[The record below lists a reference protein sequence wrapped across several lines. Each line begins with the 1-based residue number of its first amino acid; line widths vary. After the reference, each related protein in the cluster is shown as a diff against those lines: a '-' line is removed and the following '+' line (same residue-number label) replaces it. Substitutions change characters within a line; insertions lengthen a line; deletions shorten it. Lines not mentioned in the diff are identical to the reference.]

1 VREQARISIAL
12 EDGDDDGD
20 LGMFSATSKD
30 PTIAE
35 ALSMPGEEGRAWEAA
50 RQAEW
55 DNMIKFDVFGPPTEP
70 PPGTKVLKTGTVCRG
85 TYRNGKLIKRKVRI
99 VVKGYSQVPGVH
111 FNETFA
117 PVMKWATFRM
127 ILSIGASM
135 NASIRQFD
143 VKSAYLHGVMKEE
156 VWVQQPEGF
165 EVPGKEH
172 LALRL
177 QKALYGTK
185 QGGHEWHS
193 TLLDFMLHEIG
204 WDASGY
210 DRAAYSKTWE
220 DGTWALVG
228 FWVDD
233 ATAVGSEE

>member
-1 VREQARISIAL
+1 VWEQPRINLAL
-12 EDGDDDGD
+12 EDGDDNGN
-20 LGMFSATSKD
+20 LGMFLVTSKD
-30 PTIAE
+30 PMIAE
-35 ALSMPGEEGRAWEAA
+35 VLSMPGEEGRTWEAVH
-50 RQAEW
+50 QAEW
-55 DNMIKFDVFGPPTEP
+55 DNMVKFDVFGPPAEP
-70 PPGTKVLKTGTVCRG
+70 PPRMKVLKTGTVCHG
-85 TYRNGKLIKRKVRI
+85 TYRNGKLVKCKVHI

-117 PVMKWATFRM
+117 LVMKWATFRM

-135 NASIRQFD
+135 NASIHQFD
-143 VKSAYLHGVMKEE
+143 IKSAYLHGVMKEE

-172 LALRL
+172 LALQL

-185 QGGHEWHS
+185 QGRHEWHS
-193 TLLDFMLHEIG
+193 TLLDFMLHKLG

-210 DRAAYSKTWE
+210 DWAVYSKMWE
-220 DGTWALVG
+220 DRMWALVG

-233 ATAVGSEE
+233 VMAVGSEE